1 MQCDDD
7 IIIHYDPYA
16 SWTFSYSSAVPTVH
30 SGSVLGPLRR
40 RECQT
45 RQQQLRKGTVRRIG
59 IASKPEDRVQ
69 ARAIAGHGFRANSVN
84 NSHASSGSASP
95 SIEERRNGASGLP
108 PRPASEIYQTSSS
121 TFSPNIMEVETSTSW
136 TSIPSS
142 PPRRMMSPNFSDASS
157 TPSSSSASYDL
168 PARTRSRIE
177 SASQRL
183 AQGSSKSFMMV
194 SQAMG
199 FGQNPSASSSD
210 SSSTS
215 PIASATNHDDVFS
228 ATSTPSSFTPINSH
242 LSVAQ
247 MGGGGRRMSTPSISS
262 PKLSYES
269 SMDSSCSIGSGASLQ
284 RPASSLSNSSSA
296 RSWTAVDATSTLTS
310 SEENGYYNTTP
321 ANSAA
326 VRKAKHQRSCR
337 PSYDPYN
344 STDIVSDRVPT
355 IISEREYCVE
365 GFDKVFA
372 ATWLSPDNVL
382 MGTKCHNLL
391 MLNVHT
397 NKMMRMGRMQDCL
410 LEQPDQLLP
419 RLAVMAAEQE
429 ESNLFSKIQGLN
441 MSIPASSSSS
451 NSNNNSNRASTST
464 SPIIPAP
471 SSPLAG
477 LNGIASSLER
487 GLRFF
492 SSPTRRSSTPSFP
505 SRMNAQG
512 SSSSRSPER
521 PVHTNNNRTPRALHN
536 STNNP
541 ISNTAVTTTTTNT
554 NANPINNNIA
564 SASTSAGVRS
574 MSINPSRTLLAIG
587 SGDPYQV
594 TIYSL
599 PELEPVGM
607 MYGHSDLVFAL
618 TWISDTVLVSGSR
631 DGSTRVWS
639 TESAVLATLPAVSKS
654 VEVRLSVL
662 TRAED
667 KTKVR
672 DLAFNKNTG
681 QLMTL
686 TTEGY
691 VKLWDRESY
700 IQISKLK
707 LIHSTE
713 TVCLTANSDANLFAV
728 GSQSHISI
736 TDPRSSSIVHVA
748 ESCDE
753 GWGVRALDFKSHIIT
768 TGGGY
773 GRLGFYDLRAQRYLD
788 G

>member
-1 MQCDDD
+1 MQCNDD

-16 SWTFSYSSAVPTVH
+16 SWTFSYSSTVPNVH

-45 RQQQLRKGTVRRIG
+45 RQQQIRKGTVRRIG
-59 IASKPEDRVQ
+59 IASKPEDRFQ
-69 ARAIAGHGFRANSVN
+69 ARAIAGNGFRANSAN
-84 NSHASSGSASP
+84 NSAVSSGNHSP
-95 SIEERRNGASGLP
+95 NIEGRHYGALGLP

-121 TFSPNIMEVETSTSW
+121 TFSPNIMGMEPSSSSW

-142 PPRRMMSPNFSDASS
+142 PPRRMTSPNLLDVSS
-157 TPSSSSASYDL
+157 TPSSSSYDL

-199 FGQNPSASSSD
+199 FGSNASASSSQ

-215 PIASATNHDDVFS
+215 PIASATNGDNFS
-228 ATSTPSSFTPINSH
+228 PTISAPTTCMPLNSH

-262 PKLSYES
+262 PKLSFES
-269 SMDSSCSIGSGASLQ
+269 SMDPSSCSVSGSSLQ
-284 RPASSLSNSSSA
+284 RPASSLSQSSSSA
-296 RSWTAVDATSTLTS
+296 RSWNTADASSNLTS
-310 SEENGYYNTTP
+310 SDMNGYYNTTP
-321 ANSAA
+321 TSS
-326 VRKAKHQRSCR
+326 RKAKHQGSCR
-337 PSYDPYN
+337 MSYDPHN
-344 STDIVSDRVPT
+344 STDIVSDRVPM

-382 MGTKCHNLL
+382 MGTKCHNIL

-397 NKMMRMGRMQDCL
+397 RRMMPMGRMQDCL
-410 LEQPDQLLP
+410 FERPDQILP
-419 RLAVMAAEQE
+419 RLAFLAAEQE

-441 MSIPASSSSS
+441 MNIPSSSFDNNY
-451 NSNNNSNRASTST
+451 NSTHSNSNRASSST

-487 GLRFF
+487 GLRYF
-492 SSPTRRSSTPSFP
+492 SGPTRRSSFP
-505 SRMNAQG
+505 SLMAQASAQSQSQ
-512 SSSSRSPER
+512 SSSLSRLPGGTVRANNTNSPR
-521 PVHTNNNRTPRALHN
+521 P
-536 STNNP
+536 NNP
-541 ISNTAVTTTTTNT
+541 LPNGTNT
-554 NANPINNNIA
+554 TVPMITTPIMGNTIA
-564 SASTSAGVRS
+564 SPSTSAGVRS

-599 PELEPVGM
+599 PEFEPVGM
-607 MYGHSDLVFAL
+607 MYGHADLVFAL
-618 TWISDTVLVSGSR
+618 TWVSDTVLVSGSR

-639 TESAVLATLPAVSKS
+639 TESHVLASLPAVSGE
-654 VEVRLSVL
+654 VEVRVPVL

-700 IQISKLK
+700 IQILS
-707 LIHSTE
+707 
-713 TVCLTANSDANLFAV
+713 
-728 GSQSHISI
+728 
-736 TDPRSSSIVHVA
+736 
-748 ESCDE
+748 
-753 GWGVRALDFKSHIIT
+753 
-768 TGGGY
+768 
-773 GRLGFYDLRAQRYLD
+773 
-788 G
+788 

>member
-1 MQCDDD
+1 
-7 IIIHYDPYA
+7 
-16 SWTFSYSSAVPTVH
+16 
-30 SGSVLGPLRR
+30 
-40 RECQT
+40 
-45 RQQQLRKGTVRRIG
+45 
-59 IASKPEDRVQ
+59 
-69 ARAIAGHGFRANSVN
+69 
-84 NSHASSGSASP
+84 
-95 SIEERRNGASGLP
+95 
-108 PRPASEIYQTSSS
+108 
-121 TFSPNIMEVETSTSW
+121 
-136 TSIPSS
+136 
-142 PPRRMMSPNFSDASS
+142 
-157 TPSSSSASYDL
+157 
-168 PARTRSRIE
+168 
-177 SASQRL
+177 
-183 AQGSSKSFMMV
+183 
-194 SQAMG
+194 
-199 FGQNPSASSSD
+199 
-210 SSSTS
+210 
-215 PIASATNHDDVFS
+215 
-228 ATSTPSSFTPINSH
+228 
-242 LSVAQ
+242 
-247 MGGGGRRMSTPSISS
+247 
-262 PKLSYES
+262 
-269 SMDSSCSIGSGASLQ
+269 
-284 RPASSLSNSSSA
+284 
-296 RSWTAVDATSTLTS
+296 
-310 SEENGYYNTTP
+310 
-321 ANSAA
+321 
-326 VRKAKHQRSCR
+326 
-337 PSYDPYN
+337 
-344 STDIVSDRVPT
+344 
-355 IISEREYCVE
+355 
-365 GFDKVFA
+365 
-372 ATWLSPDNVL
+372 
-382 MGTKCHNLL
+382 

-681 QLMTL
+681 VRLKEGKTNVCWLLLMMTL
-686 TTEGY
+686 WSD
-691 VKLWDRESY
+691 KR
-700 IQISKLK
+700 LK
-707 LIHSTE
+707 CALPVIH
-713 TVCLTANSDANLFAV
+713 F
-728 GSQSHISI
+728 
-736 TDPRSSSIVHVA
+736 
-748 ESCDE
+748 
-753 GWGVRALDFKSHIIT
+753 
-768 TGGGY
+768 
-773 GRLGFYDLRAQRYLD
+773 
-788 G
+788 